1 MLNNELNEITKE
13 KKKYVT
19 KLNKNKETYGLEF
32 VPNKKTFDAIQEAED
47 IVSGKIDAKTYSSFE
62 EMWDDLIED

>member
-1 MLNNELNEITKE
+1 MLDNELNEITKE
-13 KKKYVT
+13 KKKPVN

-32 VPNKKTFDAIQEAED
+32 VPNKKTLDAIKEAED
-47 IVSGKIDAKTYSSFE
+47 IISGKINAKTYSSFE